1 MKSNQVTVF
10 FTSLTAASS
19 SLEQTEVGISSLAD
33 TWLLLRDIEI
43 GGERN
48 RGLYVLKSRGMAHS
62 NQIRE
67 FLLTGKGVDL
77 IDVYVGPSG
86 VLTGSARMSQESQE
100 RDVELAHQ
108 KEIERRKLNVETK
121 RKALEAQIASLRAQI
136 HAEEQELNKL
146 TEQEEMRQRSVL
158 KLQEKIARM
167 RKEDENS
174 ERRKR

>member
-1 MKSNQVTVF
+1 
-10 FTSLTAASS
+10 L
-19 SLEQTEVGISSLAD
+19 TEVGISSLAD

-48 RGLYVLKSRGMAHS
+48 RTMYILKSRGMAHS

-67 FLLTGKGVDL
+67 FLLTNKGVDL

-86 VLTGSARMSQESQE
+86 VLTGSARISQESQE
-100 RDVELAHQ
+100 RDIEMVHQ

-121 RKALEAQIASLRAQI
+121 RKALEAQIASLHAQFQ
-136 HAEEQELNKL
+136 AEEQELKKL
-146 TEQEEMRQRSVL
+146 TEQETMRQRSVL

-167 RKEDENS
+167 RKEDQSS